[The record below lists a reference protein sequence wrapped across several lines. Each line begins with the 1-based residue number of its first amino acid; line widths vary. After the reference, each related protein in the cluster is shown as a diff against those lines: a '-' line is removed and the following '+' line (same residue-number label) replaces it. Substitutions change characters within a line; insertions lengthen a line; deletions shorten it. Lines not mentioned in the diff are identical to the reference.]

1 MTKFR
6 TLTPKQLFISIV
18 AFGLIAT
25 SIVTFI
31 LANLPKSPD
40 GANPPYDQS
49 INQVEAA
56 PIVGAQAPDFALLD
70 LEGELVRLADLRG
83 HPILINFWATWCGP
97 CRLEM
102 PIMQQRFEEFGDQG
116 LIILAVNFDEPQAIV
131 QAFNREIGLTFPI
144 LLDPGAEVQRRYRMR
159 GYPASFF
166 VDQDGIIQAHHIG
179 LMTQDQLDEN
189 LTLIGIGS

>member
-18 AFGLIAT
+18 ALALIAT
-25 SIVTFI
+25 SIVTII
-31 LANLPKSPD
+31 LANLPKSPA

-49 INQVEAA
+49 INQVEVA

-116 LIILAVNFDEPQAIV
+116 FIILAINFDEPQAIV
-131 QAFNREIGLTFPI
+131 QAFNNEIGLTFPI

-166 VDQDGIIQAHHIG
+166 VDRDGIIQAHHIG
-179 LMTQDQLDEN
+179 LMTQNQLDEN
-189 LTLIGIGS
+189 LTLIGIGP